1 MQSEADEYYYTTS
14 NETSSVYIQ
23 DIWNICKSG
32 VRVSGNECIGKE
44 ITGDIEDPTRRELD
58 IEDSTHE
65 LYFQS
70 SCFNECLYAS
80 RR

>member
-1 MQSEADEYYYTTS
+1 MWQRKI
-14 NETSSVYIQ
+14 SSLNRAVWYILASARP
-23 DIWNICKSG
+23 DSILISSG

-80 RR
+80 GR

>member
-1 MQSEADEYYYTTS
+1 MLIS
-14 NETSSVYIQ
+14 
-23 DIWNICKSG
+23 SG

-80 RR
+80 GR